1 MKPRKESAARKEKR
15 MWFDMGNLMT
25 NPQEQFMHARRSFVL
40 AASAVL
46 ALGMVPG
53 ARAQQSLPLV
63 TVYKSPTC
71 GCCGEWV
78 KHMQASGFRVE
89 THETGD
95 VTPIRR
101 RYGVPDELSS
111 CHTAIVAGYAIE
123 GHVPAADIKRL
134 LRERTNAKGLAV
146 PGMVA
151 GSPGMEGPRSDPY
164 RVLLFQRDGRYATYA
179 QYGR

>member
-1 MKPRKESAARKEKR
+1 MAQR
-15 MWFDMGNLMT
+15 MWFDMGNLT
-25 NPQEQFMHARRSFVL
+25 NHQEQFMNTRRSFVL

-53 ARAQQSLPLV
+53 ARAQQALPLV

-89 THETGD
+89 THETAD
-95 VTPIRR
+95 MTPIRR

-111 CHTAIVAGYAIE
+111 CHTAVVGGYAIE

-134 LRERTNAKGLAV
+134 LRERTKAKGLAV

-151 GSPGMEGPRSDPY
+151 GSPGMEQGPPRP
-164 RVLLFQRDGRYATYA
+164 YATIVFDER
-179 QYGR
+179 GSKVFERH